1 MERAVPS
8 TLLYPLFLNINQF
21 LFKKFIRINMSKKT
35 IGPYG
40 SWKSPITMDTVLAYS
55 VRFYELGLDGE
66 SIYWLE
72 GRPQESG
79 RCVIVKRSP
88 EGNISDQLPA
98 PFNTRSRVHEYGGG
112 AFVVDDGTLY
122 FTHFNDQRIYCKRGD
137 ADPFPLTEEGKCF
150 YADFRYDRKRD
161 RLIGVREDH
170 RDENHEPINTIV
182 SVDLKQPYKVE
193 VLASGKDFY
202 SSPRISPDG
211 RHLTWLSWDHP
222 NMPWDGCE
230 VSMAKFAND
239 GSLDDP
245 VLVAGG
251 LDESIFQPEW
261 SPDNILYFVSDR
273 TGWWNIYRYKESKV
287 EALYPMEAEF
297 GQSQWVFGMSKYGFE
312 SEQSI
317 LCAYSQDGVWN
328 LARLDTV
335 NKSLE
340 KIDTPYTLIENI
352 QVGAGKVAF
361 LGGSPTEASA
371 VLTMDLKSRE
381 IEVIRKSNSLEVDSS
396 YLSVPMTMEFPTED
410 KLKAHGFF
418 YPPNN
423 KDLTGPSGELPPL
436 IAVMHGGPTGA
447 TDAVL
452 DYGIQFWTSR
462 GFAVFD
468 INYGGST
475 GYGTEYRRRLNGR
488 WGEVDLNDCEN
499 GARYL
504 ADEGYVDFEK
514 MAIRGGSAGGYTVLS
529 ALTFGQVYRTGASYY
544 GVSDLE
550 ILAKDTHKF
559 ESRYLDKI
567 IGPYPESAQLYRD
580 RSPLY
585 HLDKLGKPIIFFQGL
600 EDNIVPPNQAEM
612 MVEALRKKGVP
623 VAYIAFEVEQHGFR
637 EAKNIKRATEAELYF
652 YAKIFGFEPA
662 DRIEPVNIENI

>member
-1 MERAVPS
+1 
-8 TLLYPLFLNINQF
+8 
-21 LFKKFIRINMSKKT
+21 MSKKT
-35 IGPYG
+35 VSPYG
-40 SWKSPITMDTVLAYS
+40 SWKSPITMDTVLADS
-55 VRFYELGLDGE
+55 VRFFEIDLDGE
-66 SIYWLE
+66 AIYWLE

-79 RCVIVKRSP
+79 RCVVVKRSP
-88 EGNISDQLPA
+88 EGKLPDQIPT
-98 PFNTRSRVHEYGGG
+98 PFNARSRVHEYGGG

-122 FTHFNDQRIYCKRGD
+122 FTHFNDQRIYCKRVD
-137 ADPFPLTEEGKCF
+137 ADPFPVTEEENYF
-150 YADFRYDRKRD
+150 YADFRYDRIRD

-170 RDENHEPINTIV
+170 RNAKREPINTIV
-182 SVDLKQPYKVE
+182 SVDLKEPYKVE
-193 VLASGKDFY
+193 VLVSGKDFY

-211 RHLTWLSWDHP
+211 RLLAWLCWDHP

-230 VSMAKFAND
+230 VTMANFADD
-239 GSLDDP
+239 GRLNVS
-245 VLVAGG
+245 VIVAGG
-251 LDESIFQPEW
+251 HNESIFQPEW

-287 EALYPMEAEF
+287 EPLYPMEAEF
-297 GQSQWVFGMSKYGFE
+297 GQPQWVFGMSKYGFE

-317 LCAYSQDGVWN
+317 LCAYSQKGIWN
-328 LARLDTV
+328 LARLDAVT
-335 NKSLE
+335 KSLE
-340 KIDTPYTLIENI
+340 KIDTPYTLIENV
-352 QVGAGKVAF
+352 QVNAGKVVF
-361 LGGSPTEASA
+361 SGGSPTEASA
-371 VLTMDLKSRE
+371 ILSMDLKNQE
-381 IEVIRKSNSLEVDSS
+381 IEVIRKSNSLAVESA
-396 YLSVPMTMEFPTED
+396 YLSVPKTIEFPTENN
-410 KLKAHGFF
+410 LKAHGFF
-418 YPPNN
+418 YPPKN
-423 KDLTGPSGELPPL
+423 KELTGPSGELPPL
-436 IAVMHGGPTGA
+436 ISIMHGGPTSA

-452 DYGIQFWTSR
+452 DYRIQYWTSR

-475 GYGTEYRRRLNGR
+475 GYGTDYRRRLNGQ
-488 WGEVDLNDCEN
+488 WGVVDLHDCEN

-504 ADEGYVDFEK
+504 ADKGYVDFK
-514 MAIRGGSAGGYTVLS
+514 RMAIRGGSAGGYTVLS
-529 ALTFGQVYRTGASYY
+529 ALTFGEVYRTGASYF

-600 EDNIVPPNQAEM
+600 EDKIVPPNQAEM

-623 VAYIAFEVEQHGFR
+623 VAYIAFEGEQHGFR
-637 EAKNIKRATEAELYF
+637 QAKYIKRATEAELYF

-662 DRIEPVNIENI
+662 DHIEPVNIENL

>member
-1 MERAVPS
+1 
-8 TLLYPLFLNINQF
+8 
-21 LFKKFIRINMSKKT
+21 
-35 IGPYG
+35 
-40 SWKSPITMDTVLAYS
+40 
-55 VRFYELGLDGE
+55 
-66 SIYWLE
+66 
-72 GRPQESG
+72 
-79 RCVIVKRSP
+79 
-88 EGNISDQLPA
+88 
-98 PFNTRSRVHEYGGG
+98 
-112 AFVVDDGTLY
+112 
-122 FTHFNDQRIYCKRGD
+122 
-137 ADPFPLTEEGKCF
+137 
-150 YADFRYDRKRD
+150 
-161 RLIGVREDH
+161 
-170 RDENHEPINTIV
+170 
-182 SVDLKQPYKVE
+182 
-193 VLASGKDFY
+193 
-202 SSPRISPDG
+202 
-211 RHLTWLSWDHP
+211 
-222 NMPWDGCE
+222 
-230 VSMAKFAND
+230 
-239 GSLDDP
+239 
-245 VLVAGG
+245 
-251 LDESIFQPEW
+251 
-261 SPDNILYFVSDR
+261 
-273 TGWWNIYRYKESKV
+273 
-287 EALYPMEAEF
+287 
-297 GQSQWVFGMSKYGFE
+297 
-312 SEQSI
+312 
-317 LCAYSQDGVWN
+317 
-328 LARLDTV
+328 
-335 NKSLE
+335 
-340 KIDTPYTLIENI
+340 
-352 QVGAGKVAF
+352 
-361 LGGSPTEASA
+361 
-371 VLTMDLKSRE
+371 
-381 IEVIRKSNSLEVDSS
+381 
-396 YLSVPMTMEFPTED
+396 
-410 KLKAHGFF
+410 
-418 YPPNN
+418 
-423 KDLTGPSGELPPL
+423 
-436 IAVMHGGPTGA
+436 MHGGPTGA

-600 EDNIVPPNQAEM
+600 EDKIVPPNQAEM
-612 MVEALRKKGVP
+612 MVEALRKKDIP